1 MNPLLVFGTSTAP
14 TLDVHGI
21 TDTVTAQSVIDII
34 ETVFPIVA
42 IAILTGVV
50 FYVVRWAIRLF
61 RGI

>member
-1 MNPLLVFGTSTAP
+1 MLNYLATAAAP
-14 TLDVHGI
+14 SLDVSGI
-21 TDTVTAQSVIDII
+21 TDTVTAQAVINII
-34 ETVFPIVA
+34 QTVFPIVA

>member
-1 MNPLLVFGTSTAP
+1 MNPLMMFATSTAP
-14 TLDVHGI
+14 TLDVQGL
-21 TDTVTAQSVIDII
+21 TDTVTAQGVIDII

-50 FYVVRWAIRLF
+50 FYVIRWSVSLF

>member
-1 MNPLLVFGTSTAP
+1 MNPLMMLATAAAP
-14 TLDVHGI
+14 TLDVSGL
-21 TDTVTAQSVIDII
+21 TDTVTAQGVIDII

-50 FYVVRWAIRLF
+50 FYVIRWSVSLF

>member
-1 MNPLLVFGTSTAP
+1 MLNYLATTAP
-14 TLDVHGI
+14 TLDVSGL
-21 TDTVTAQSVIDII
+21 TSTVTAQAIIDII

-42 IAILTGVV
+42 VAILTGVV

>member
-1 MNPLLVFGTSTAP
+1 MNPLLVLGTSTAP
-14 TLDVHGI
+14 TLDVSGI
-21 TDTVTAQSVIDII
+21 TSTVTAQAVIDII